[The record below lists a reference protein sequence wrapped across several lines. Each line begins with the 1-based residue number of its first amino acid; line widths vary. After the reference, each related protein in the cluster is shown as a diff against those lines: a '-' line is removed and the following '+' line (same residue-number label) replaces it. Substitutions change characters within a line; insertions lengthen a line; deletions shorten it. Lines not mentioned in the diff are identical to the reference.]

1 MGIAHDAAAA
11 VGKTLRSARAG
22 TAKLTSRK
30 LGLTNLP
37 ALIVESSSFVAEQA
51 LPTSA
56 TKEGE
61 GTAPMIT
68 WSDAPPSTR
77 SFVLIC
83 EDPDAPLPNPLVH
96 WLVYGIP
103 GTTTTIERSP
113 TLVGREGRN
122 SFQRDGW
129 VAAQPPFGH
138 GLHHYH
144 FQVFALDV
152 GIDLRSGAGRS
163 AVVDA
168 MRGHVVAWG
177 EIVGTYVRN

>member
-22 TAKLTSRK
+22 TKKLTSRK

-37 ALIVESSSFVAEQA
+37 ALIVESPSFLADQA

-56 TKEGE
+56 TREGE
-61 GTAPMIT
+61 GIAPTIT
-68 WSDAPPSTR
+68 WSNVPPNAR

-83 EDPDAPLPNPLVH
+83 EDPDAPLPNPLLH

-103 GTTTTIERSP
+103 GTSIFLERSP
-113 TLVGREGRN
+113 SPLGREGRN
-122 SFQRDGW
+122 SFQREGW
-129 VAAQPPFGH
+129 TAAAPPIGH

-152 GIDLRSGAGRS
+152 GIDLKPGAGRS
-163 AVVDA
+163 AVIDA
-168 MRGHVVAWG
+168 MRGHIIAWG